1 MEYGL
6 NNIDV
11 AIIIITFISSLVA
24 FSRGFVKEIL
34 SILGWTIGSVIT
46 IYSIPFL
53 RPLSQAYIKS
63 QIAADITT
71 SVIVFIAFMVF
82 WIIYSAKL
90 NQKIRSSS
98 LNGLD
103 RGLGFVFGLTKSVLL
118 FTLAF
123 ILINWIIPKDKQIDA
138 LKDSKLLIVAE
149 ALSEPV
155 EALIPKDIA
164 KQVKEKGS
172 VENIEKTKK
181 DVKKKGTAALF
192 EKLSQPKLEENI
204 KDEKEETKENFDGYD
219 NSERNDLNRLIGNI

>member
-1 MEYGL
+1 MEYEL
-6 NNIDV
+6 NNIDI

-34 SILGWTIGSVIT
+34 SILGWTFGSIIT

-71 SVIVFIAFMVF
+71 SIIIFITFMVF

-98 LNGLD
+98 LSGLD
-103 RGLGFVFGLTKSVLL
+103 RGLGFAFGLTKSVLL

-123 ILINWIIPKDKQIDA
+123 ILVNWIIPKDKQIDA
-138 LKDSKLLIVAE
+138 LKDSKLLPIAE
-149 ALSEPV
+149 KFADPV
-155 EALIPKDIA
+155 EALIPVNIA
-164 KQVKEKGS
+164 NQVKEKGN
-172 VENIEKTKK
+172 VKKIEKTQKEIK
-181 DVKKKGTAALF
+181 RKGTSALF
-192 EKLSQPKLEENI
+192 EKLSQPKL
-204 KDEKEETKENFDGYD
+204 KEDLSDTKNDIKENFEGY
-219 NSERNDLNRLIGNI
+219 NNNERNDLDRLIGNI